1 MLPYRPSR
9 GAVASPGQL
18 LWFHVKPTSAHK
30 VGAAPWGG
38 DATGGVMQPFG
49 YITRPTFAVR
59 HSFACIDKR

>member
-1 MLPYRPSR
+1 MLHCRPSL

-18 LWFHVKPTSAHK
+18 LWFHVKPTSSHM
-30 VGAAPWGG
+30 VRNRR
-38 DATGGVMQPFG
+38 GVMQPFG